1 MAHTRSSVFS
11 VQHNGKDIRLE
22 LDESLKEKI
31 VELIREEFSRKDL
44 RVNTGTDIVSEYYEI
59 SIKKI
64 G

>member
-1 MAHTRSSVFS
+1 MANTRSSVFS
-11 VQHNGKDIRLE
+11 VQHKGKDIRLE

-31 VELIREEFSRKDL
+31 VELIKEEFSRKDL
-44 RVNTGTDIVSEYYEI
+44 RVNAGAEIVSDYYEI